1 MNKILFHF
9 EESAVTVGEWSL
21 DQISLDRIS
30 LDQKCVLTF
39 DTRSKVFFH

>member
-21 DQISLDRIS
+21 DQISLD
-30 LDQKCVLTF
+30 QKCVLTF
-39 DTRSKVFFH
+39 DTRSKVYFH